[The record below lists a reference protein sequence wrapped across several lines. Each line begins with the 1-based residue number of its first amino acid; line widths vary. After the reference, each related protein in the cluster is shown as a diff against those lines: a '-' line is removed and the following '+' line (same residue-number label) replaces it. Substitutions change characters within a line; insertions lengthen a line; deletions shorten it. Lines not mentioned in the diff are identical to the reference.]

1 MEPSVFPAALVRHGS
16 AVLAGDR
23 QMNVQ
28 VPAISALD
36 NRRRAEDAASNGANT
51 VEHATGSAHTTDN
64 TAGDGQGVQF
74 RERYVSAY
82 TDLRRQITAS
92 GLLKRRYGYYWTKI
106 TITVALFAGV
116 WVAFAFLG
124 NSWFQLVLAA
134 LLAVILTQF
143 GFLGHDGAHR
153 QIFNS
158 HAWNEWASRIMSG
171 LFTGLSYGW
180 WHNKHNRHH
189 ANPNKEGADPD
200 IGPGAFAF
208 TPAVAQARR
217 GLAARL
223 TPRQGYYFFPL
234 LLLEGLALHVASIQT
249 LISRRSL
256 KHRWWEA
263 TFVATRLGGYITVL
277 LLVLPPGKAAAF
289 FGVQMGLFGLLLGGA
304 FAPNHIGMPIVPRNE
319 KVDFLR
325 RQVLMSRNVRGG
337 RFIGFALGGLNHQ
350 IEHHLFPNMPR
361 PNLRRAV
368 PIVRDYCARHK
379 VGYTETGLF
388 EAYGVVVRYL
398 NKVGT
403 ARVDAFRCPLV
414 EQYRL

>member
-1 MEPSVFPAALVRHGS
+1 M
-16 AVLAGDR
+16 
-23 QMNVQ
+23 Q
-28 VPAISALD
+28 VPAIRAL
-36 NRRRAEDAASNGANT
+36 NLGQSVAAAASPEIP
-51 VEHATGSAHTTDN
+51 V
-64 TAGDGQGVQF
+64 

-82 TDLRRQITAS
+82 TDLRRQIADS

-106 TITVALFAGV
+106 IVTVALFAGI
-116 WVAFAFLG
+116 WVAFAFVG

-153 QIFNS
+153 QIFAS
-158 HAWNEWASRIMSG
+158 HAWNEWASRVISG
-171 LFTGLSYGW
+171 LFAGLSYGW

-200 IGPGAFAF
+200 IAPGAFAF
-208 TPAVAQARR
+208 TPAVANARR

-223 TPRQGYYFFPL
+223 TLRQGYYFFPL

-249 LISRRSL
+249 IVSGRSL
-256 KHRWWEA
+256 KRRWCEA
-263 TFVATRLGGYITVL
+263 SFVAARLGGYVAVL

-289 FGVQMGLFGLLLGGA
+289 FGVQMGLFGLLLGGS
-304 FAPNHIGMPIVPRNE
+304 FAPNHIGMPIVPPNT

-337 RFIGFALGGLNHQ
+337 RIMDFALGGLNHQ
-350 IEHHLFPNMPR
+350 IEHHLFPSMPR

-368 PIVRDYCARHK
+368 PIVRDYCAQHK
-379 VGYTETGLF
+379 ITYTETSLLG
-388 EAYGVVVRYL
+388 AYGLVVRYL
-398 NKVGT
+398 NKVGLAEAYT
-403 ARVDAFRCPLV
+403 HRCPLV
-414 EQYRL
+414 VQYRS

>member
-1 MEPSVFPAALVRHGS
+1 
-16 AVLAGDR
+16 
-23 QMNVQ
+23 MNGINTSEHV
-28 VPAISALD
+28 ADSALASD
-36 NRRRAEDAASNGANT
+36 ITAA
-51 VEHATGSAHTTDN
+51 
-64 TAGDGQGVQF
+64 DGPGTPF
-74 RERYVSAY
+74 RVRYVSAY

-106 TITVALFAGV
+106 IITVALFAGI

-158 HAWNEWASRIMSG
+158 HRWNEWTSRVISG

-200 IGPGAFAF
+200 IDPGAFAF

-249 LISRRSL
+249 IVSKRPL
-256 KHRWWEA
+256 KHRWCEA
-263 TFVATRLGGYITVL
+263 AFVATRLGGYITVL

-289 FGVQMGLFGLLLGGA
+289 FGVQMALFGLLLGGS
-304 FAPNHIGMPIVPRNE
+304 FAPNHIGMPIVPPNE

-337 RFIGFALGGLNHQ
+337 RAMDFALGGLNHQ

-361 PNLRRAV
+361 PNLRRAQ
-368 PIVRDYCARHK
+368 PLVRAFCRQHGLD
-379 VGYTETGLF
+379 YTEASLF
-388 EAYGVVVRYL
+388 GSYAQAIRHL
-398 NKVGT
+398 HTVG
-403 ARVDAFRCPLV
+403 APLRPSAAAA
-414 EQYRL
+414 E